1 MNTLTI
7 ILIVLTVVLLIANIV
22 MFTIER
28 KTKPTTP
35 NRKSKAIV
43 ADDVETLL
51 IKTEMIINSLSVISV
66 EYQKI
71 DDDMYM
77 MSFVYTEIL
86 DDLKIN
92 NYYRLYKGVEKT
104 LDELNPEKRM
114 LIEDRYWGEHSWK
127 NWKEYAESINYSV
140 RSAYRLRDE
149 VLAIF
154 AEKIG
159 EF

>member
-1 MNTLTI
+1 MDKALSVYLENKFKLYPKYPSM
-7 ILIVLTVVLLIANIV
+7 IARRRLELEYKDEV
-22 MFTIER
+22 DE
-28 KTKPTTP
+28 
-35 NRKSKAIV
+35 
-43 ADDVETLL
+43 
-51 IKTEMIINSLSVISV
+51 SLSTSKSNYGNHEEDKRI
-66 EYQKI
+66 K
-71 DDDMYM
+71 
-77 MSFVYTEIL
+77 IL

-104 LDELNPEKRM
+104 LEELNPEKRT

-127 NWKEYAESINYSV
+127 NWKEYAESIKYSV

>member
-1 MNTLTI
+1 MDK
-7 ILIVLTVVLLIANIV
+7 ILSNYLEYKFKLYPKYPSMIARRRLELEYKDEV
-22 MFTIER
+22 DESLST
-28 KTKPTTP
+28 
-35 NRKSKAIV
+35 SKANYGNHEEDKRIR
-43 ADDVETLL
+43 
-51 IKTEMIINSLSVISV
+51 
-66 EYQKI
+66 
-71 DDDMYM
+71 
-77 MSFVYTEIL
+77 IL
-86 DDLKIN
+86 DYLKIN

-104 LDELNPEKRM
+104 LDELKPEKRT

>member
-1 MNTLTI
+1 M
-7 ILIVLTVVLLIANIV
+7 IARRRA
-22 MFTIER
+22 ELECR
-28 KTKPTTP
+28 KE
-35 NRKSKAIV
+35 V
-43 ADDVETLL
+43 DE
-51 IKTEMIINSLSVISV
+51 SLSISKSNYGNHEENKRV
-66 EYQKI
+66 K
-71 DDDMYM
+71 
-77 MSFVYTEIL
+77 IL
-86 DDLKIN
+86 DDAAIN

-104 LDELNPEKRM
+104 LGYLEKKDPEKRT

>member
-1 MNTLTI
+1 MDK
-7 ILIVLTVVLLIANIV
+7 VLSVYLENKFKLYPKYPSMIARRRA
-22 MFTIER
+22 ELECR
-28 KTKPTTP
+28 KE
-35 NRKSKAIV
+35 V
-43 ADDVETLL
+43 DE
-51 IKTEMIINSLSVISV
+51 SLSTSKSNYGNHEENKRV
-66 EYQKI
+66 K
-71 DDDMYM
+71 
-77 MSFVYTEIL
+77 IL
-86 DDLKIN
+86 DDLEIN
-92 NYYRLYKGVEKT
+92 NYYRLYNGVKETLEDLEK
-104 LDELNPEKRM
+104 LNPEKRT

>member
-1 MNTLTI
+1 MDKALSVYLENKFKLYPKYPSM
-7 ILIVLTVVLLIANIV
+7 IARRRLELEYKDEV
-22 MFTIER
+22 DESLSTS
-28 KTKPTTP
+28 
-35 NRKSKAIV
+35 KSKYGNH
-43 ADDVETLL
+43 EEEKR
-51 IKTEMIINSLSVISV
+51 IK
-66 EYQKI
+66 
-71 DDDMYM
+71 
-77 MSFVYTEIL
+77 IL

>member
-1 MNTLTI
+1 MDKALSVYLENKFKLYPKYPSM
-7 ILIVLTVVLLIANIV
+7 IARRRLELEYKDEV
-22 MFTIER
+22 DE
-28 KTKPTTP
+28 
-35 NRKSKAIV
+35 
-43 ADDVETLL
+43 
-51 IKTEMIINSLSVISV
+51 SLSTSKSNYGNHEEDKRI
-66 EYQKI
+66 K
-71 DDDMYM
+71 
-77 MSFVYTEIL
+77 IL

-92 NYYRLYKGVEKT
+92 NYYRIYKGVEKT
-104 LDELNPEKRM
+104 LDELNPEKRK

>member
-1 MNTLTI
+1 MSAGEQCEQLLHRITLTQRSMR
-7 ILIVLTVVLLIANIV
+7 ILNRNLTSYLEDKFKQYPKYPSMIARRRA
-22 MFTIER
+22 ELECR
-28 KTKPTTP
+28 KE
-35 NRKSKAIV
+35 V
-43 ADDVETLL
+43 DE
-51 IKTEMIINSLSVISV
+51 SLSTSKSNYGNHEEDKRIKV
-66 EYQKI
+66 
-71 DDDMYM
+71 
-77 MSFVYTEIL
+77 L
-86 DDLKIN
+86 DDYLIN
-92 NYYRLYKGVEKT
+92 NYNRLYKGVEKT
-104 LDELNPEKRM
+104 LEELKPEKRT

>member
-1 MNTLTI
+1 MDKALSVYLENKFKLYPKYPSM
-7 ILIVLTVVLLIANIV
+7 IARRR
-22 MFTIER
+22 MELEY
-28 KTKPTTP
+28 
-35 NRKSKAIV
+35 
-43 ADDVETLL
+43 VE
-51 IKTEMIINSLSVISV
+51 EVDESLSNSKSNYGNHEETKRI
-66 EYQKI
+66 K
-71 DDDMYM
+71 
-77 MSFVYTEIL
+77 IL

-104 LDELNPEKRM
+104 LDELNPEKRK

-149 VLAIF
+149 VLAVF

>member
-1 MNTLTI
+1 MKILNRNLTGY
-7 ILIVLTVVLLIANIV
+7 LEEKFKLYPKYPSMIAIRRA
-22 MFTIER
+22 ELECR
-28 KTKPTTP
+28 KE
-35 NRKSKAIV
+35 V
-43 ADDVETLL
+43 DE
-51 IKTEMIINSLSVISV
+51 SLSTSKSNYGNHEENKMV
-66 EYQKI
+66 K
-71 DDDMYM
+71 
-77 MSFVYTEIL
+77 IL

-92 NYYRLYKGVEKT
+92 NYYRLYKGVEET
-104 LDELNPEKRM
+104 LKDLEKLKPEKRT

-154 AEKIG
+154 SEKIG

>member
-1 MNTLTI
+1 MDKALSVYLENKFKLYHKYPSM
-7 ILIVLTVVLLIANIV
+7 IARRRLELEYKDEV
-22 MFTIER
+22 DE
-28 KTKPTTP
+28 
-35 NRKSKAIV
+35 
-43 ADDVETLL
+43 
-51 IKTEMIINSLSVISV
+51 SLSTSKSNYGNHEEDKRI
-66 EYQKI
+66 K
-71 DDDMYM
+71 
-77 MSFVYTEIL
+77 IL
-86 DDLKIN
+86 DDLEIN

-104 LDELNPEKRM
+104 LDELNPEKRT

>member
-1 MNTLTI
+1 MD
-7 ILIVLTVVLLIANIV
+7 
-22 MFTIER
+22 
-28 KTKPTTP
+28 
-35 NRKSKAIV
+35 KA
-43 ADDVETLL
+43 
-51 IKTEMIINSLSVISV
+51 LSVYLENKFKLYPKYPSMIARRRLEL
-66 EYQKI
+66 EYKDEVDESLLTSKSNYGNHEEEKRI
-71 DDDMYM
+71 K
-77 MSFVYTEIL
+77 IL

>member
-1 MNTLTI
+1 M
-7 ILIVLTVVLLIANIV
+7 IARRRA
-22 MFTIER
+22 ELECR
-28 KTKPTTP
+28 KE
-35 NRKSKAIV
+35 V
-43 ADDVETLL
+43 DD
-51 IKTEMIINSLSVISV
+51 SLSTSKSNYGNHEENKRIR
-66 EYQKI
+66 
-71 DDDMYM
+71 
-77 MSFVYTEIL
+77 IL
-86 DDLKIN
+86 DDAAIN
-92 NYYRLYKGVEKT
+92 NYYRLYNGVEET
-104 LDELNPEKRM
+104 LEDLDELNPEKRK

>member
-1 MNTLTI
+1 MD
-7 ILIVLTVVLLIANIV
+7 
-22 MFTIER
+22 
-28 KTKPTTP
+28 
-35 NRKSKAIV
+35 KA
-43 ADDVETLL
+43 
-51 IKTEMIINSLSVISV
+51 LSVYLENKFKLYPKYPSMIARRRLEL
-66 EYQKI
+66 EYKDEVDESLLTSKSNYGNHEEDKRI
-71 DDDMYM
+71 K
-77 MSFVYTEIL
+77 IL

-92 NYYRLYKGVEKT
+92 NYYRIYKGVEKT
-104 LDELNPEKRM
+104 LDELNPEKRK

>member
-1 MNTLTI
+1 MRNLNRNLTSY
-7 ILIVLTVVLLIANIV
+7 LEDKFKLYPKYPSMIARRRA
-22 MFTIER
+22 ELECR
-28 KTKPTTP
+28 KE
-35 NRKSKAIV
+35 V
-43 ADDVETLL
+43 DE
-51 IKTEMIINSLSVISV
+51 SLSTSRTNYVNHEENKRIR
-66 EYQKI
+66 
-71 DDDMYM
+71 
-77 MSFVYTEIL
+77 IL
-86 DDLKIN
+86 EDAEIN
-92 NYYRLYKGVEKT
+92 NYYRLYKGVENTLKD
-104 LDELNPEKRM
+104 LDELNPEKRK

>member
-1 MNTLTI
+1 MNRNLTSY
-7 ILIVLTVVLLIANIV
+7 LEDKFKLYPKYPSMIARRRA
-22 MFTIER
+22 ELECR
-28 KTKPTTP
+28 KE
-35 NRKSKAIV
+35 V
-43 ADDVETLL
+43 DE
-51 IKTEMIINSLSVISV
+51 SLSTSRTNYVNHEENKRIR
-66 EYQKI
+66 
-71 DDDMYM
+71 
-77 MSFVYTEIL
+77 IL
-86 DDLKIN
+86 EDAEIN
-92 NYYRLYKGVEKT
+92 NYYRLYKGVENTLKD
-104 LDELNPEKRM
+104 LDELNPEKRK

>member
-1 MNTLTI
+1 MNRNLTSY
-7 ILIVLTVVLLIANIV
+7 LEDKFKLYPKYPSMIARRRA
-22 MFTIER
+22 ELECR
-28 KTKPTTP
+28 KE
-35 NRKSKAIV
+35 V
-43 ADDVETLL
+43 DE
-51 IKTEMIINSLSVISV
+51 SLSISKSNYGNHEENKRV
-66 EYQKI
+66 K
-71 DDDMYM
+71 
-77 MSFVYTEIL
+77 IL
-86 DDLKIN
+86 DDAAIN

-104 LDELNPEKRM
+104 LEYLEKKDPEKRT

>member
-1 MNTLTI
+1 MDKTLSVY
-7 ILIVLTVVLLIANIV
+7 LENKFKLYPKYLSMIARRRLELEYKDEV
-22 MFTIER
+22 DE
-28 KTKPTTP
+28 
-35 NRKSKAIV
+35 
-43 ADDVETLL
+43 
-51 IKTEMIINSLSVISV
+51 SLSTSKSNYGNHEEDKRIR
-66 EYQKI
+66 
-71 DDDMYM
+71 
-77 MSFVYTEIL
+77 IL

-104 LDELNPEKRM
+104 LDELNPEKRK

>member
-1 MNTLTI
+1 MSQQLYTRRTN
-7 ILIVLTVVLLIANIV
+7 ILDKALSVYLENKFKLYPKYPSMIARRRLELEYKDEV
-22 MFTIER
+22 DE
-28 KTKPTTP
+28 
-35 NRKSKAIV
+35 
-43 ADDVETLL
+43 
-51 IKTEMIINSLSVISV
+51 SLSTSKSNYGNHEEDKRI
-66 EYQKI
+66 K
-71 DDDMYM
+71 
-77 MSFVYTEIL
+77 IL

-104 LDELNPEKRM
+104 LEELNPEKRT

>member
-1 MNTLTI
+1 MRNLNRNLTGY
-7 ILIVLTVVLLIANIV
+7 LEDKFKLYPKYPSMIARRR
-22 MFTIER
+22 MELEY
-28 KTKPTTP
+28 
-35 NRKSKAIV
+35 
-43 ADDVETLL
+43 VE
-51 IKTEMIINSLSVISV
+51 EVDESLSTSKSNYGNHEETKRI
-66 EYQKI
+66 K
-71 DDDMYM
+71 
-77 MSFVYTEIL
+77 IL

-104 LDELNPEKRM
+104 LEELNPEKRM

-154 AEKIG
+154 VEKIG

>member
-1 MNTLTI
+1 MDKALSVYLENKFKLYPKYPGM
-7 ILIVLTVVLLIANIV
+7 IARRRLELEYKDEV
-22 MFTIER
+22 DE
-28 KTKPTTP
+28 
-35 NRKSKAIV
+35 
-43 ADDVETLL
+43 
-51 IKTEMIINSLSVISV
+51 SLSTSKSNYGNHEEDKRI
-66 EYQKI
+66 K
-71 DDDMYM
+71 
-77 MSFVYTEIL
+77 IL

-104 LDELNPEKRM
+104 LEELKPEKRT

>member
-1 MNTLTI
+1 MDKI
-7 ILIVLTVVLLIANIV
+7 ISSYLEYKFKLYPKYPSMIARRRMELEYKDEV
-22 MFTIER
+22 DE
-28 KTKPTTP
+28 
-35 NRKSKAIV
+35 
-43 ADDVETLL
+43 
-51 IKTEMIINSLSVISV
+51 SLSTSKSNYRNYEEDKRIR
-66 EYQKI
+66 
-71 DDDMYM
+71 
-77 MSFVYTEIL
+77 IL

-104 LDELNPEKRM
+104 LDELNPEKRT

-127 NWKEYAESINYSV
+127 NWKEYAEATNYSI

>member
-1 MNTLTI
+1 MDKALSVYLENKFKLYPKYPSM
-7 ILIVLTVVLLIANIV
+7 IARRRA
-22 MFTIER
+22 ELECR
-28 KTKPTTP
+28 KE
-35 NRKSKAIV
+35 V
-43 ADDVETLL
+43 DE
-51 IKTEMIINSLSVISV
+51 SLSTSKSNYGNCEENKRI
-66 EYQKI
+66 K
-71 DDDMYM
+71 
-77 MSFVYTEIL
+77 IL

-104 LDELNPEKRM
+104 LDELNLEKRM

>member
-1 MNTLTI
+1 MDKALSVYLENKFKLYPKYPGM
-7 ILIVLTVVLLIANIV
+7 IARRR
-22 MFTIER
+22 MELEY
-28 KTKPTTP
+28 
-35 NRKSKAIV
+35 
-43 ADDVETLL
+43 VEE
-51 IKTEMIINSLSVISV
+51 IDESLSTSKSNYGNCEENKRIR
-66 EYQKI
+66 
-71 DDDMYM
+71 
-77 MSFVYTEIL
+77 IL

-104 LDELNPEKRM
+104 LDELNPEKRK

-154 AEKIG
+154 VEKIG

>member
-1 MNTLTI
+1 MNRNLTSY
-7 ILIVLTVVLLIANIV
+7 LEDKFKQYPKYPSMIARRRA
-22 MFTIER
+22 ELECR
-28 KTKPTTP
+28 KE
-35 NRKSKAIV
+35 V
-43 ADDVETLL
+43 DE
-51 IKTEMIINSLSVISV
+51 SLSTSKSNYGNHEEDKRVKV
-66 EYQKI
+66 
-71 DDDMYM
+71 
-77 MSFVYTEIL
+77 L
-86 DDLKIN
+86 DDYLIN
-92 NYYRLYKGVEKT
+92 NYNRLYKGVEKT
-104 LDELNPEKRM
+104 LEELKPEKRT

>member
-1 MNTLTI
+1 M
-7 ILIVLTVVLLIANIV
+7 IARRRMELEYKDEV
-22 MFTIER
+22 DE
-28 KTKPTTP
+28 
-35 NRKSKAIV
+35 
-43 ADDVETLL
+43 
-51 IKTEMIINSLSVISV
+51 SLSTSKSNYGNHEEDKRIR
-66 EYQKI
+66 
-71 DDDMYM
+71 
-77 MSFVYTEIL
+77 IL

-114 LIEDRYWGEHSWK
+114 LIEERYWGEHSWK